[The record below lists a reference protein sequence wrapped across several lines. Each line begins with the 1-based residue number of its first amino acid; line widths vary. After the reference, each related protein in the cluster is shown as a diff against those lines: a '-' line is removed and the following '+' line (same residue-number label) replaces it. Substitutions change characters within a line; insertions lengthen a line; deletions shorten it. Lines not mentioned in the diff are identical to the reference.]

1 MRVSGIDGMILID
14 VKEGVELPK
23 FIRTLTI
30 ETAEEEQELRLFLT
44 GALKVDERGCHA
56 LGCDFGS
63 NALTQNPDVSN
74 GKYALATNPS
84 GSDGSV
90 PLGDDSSKGTGLKFD
105 YSLENKLKI
114 IDTLSAAIQRNEPM
128 AYLHTKEA
136 ETKLLA
142 LVQSI

>member
-1 MRVSGIDGMILID
+1 MRVSGIEGIMPTE

-30 ETAEEEQELRLFLT
+30 ETAEEEQQLRLFLT

-56 LGCDFGS
+56 LGRDFGS

-74 GKYALATNPS
+74 GKYALETNTDA
-84 GSDGSV
+84 SDGSM
-90 PLGDDSSKGTGLKFD
+90 PLSNDSSNGTGLKFD
-105 YSLENKLKI
+105 YSLDEKLRI
-114 IDTLSAAIQRNEPM
+114 IDTLTAAIQRNEPM
-128 AYLHTKEA
+128 MYPHTEEA

>member
-1 MRVSGIDGMILID
+1 MRVSGIESIMPTE

-30 ETAEEEQELRLFLT
+30 ETAEEEQQLRLFLT
-44 GALKVDERGCHA
+44 GALKVDEHSCHA
-56 LGCDFGS
+56 LGCNIGS

-90 PLGDDSSKGTGLKFD
+90 PLGNDLSNGTGLKFN
-105 YSLENKLKI
+105 YSLDEKLQI